1 VISLVIL
8 LYGPPGCGKGTQA
21 AFISGLFRIPAI
33 STGDMLRAS
42 CEIGDQTGATC
53 EQVNTGVLVSDDLV
67 NTMVAAR
74 ISEPDCKSGF
84 LLDGYPRTVPQALF
98 LQSLIDRCSW
108 PVPTIIHLDVP
119 HSMLLA
125 RVTARRQCP
134 ECGKIYNLLYS
145 PPARPGV
152 CDRDGQK
159 LTRRADDEDQVVDDR
174 LKSYEQMAGPLMQHY
189 RSANYHRIDGNR
201 PADEISQEIERLLQS
216 TLAET
221 KVVRRR

>member
-1 VISLVIL
+1 LVIL

-21 AFISGLFRIPAI
+21 AFISRQFRIQAV

-42 CEIGDQTGATC
+42 CLIGDQTGLTC

-67 NTMVAAR
+67 NAMVAAR

-98 LQSLIDRCSW
+98 LQTLIDRCSW
-108 PVPTIIHLDVP
+108 PAPAIIHLDVP
-119 HSMLLA
+119 HSVLLA

-145 PPARPGV
+145 PPANDGI
-152 CDRDGQK
+152 CDADGEK

-174 LKSYEQMAGPLMQHY
+174 LKSYEQMAGPLMEHY
-189 RSANYHRIDGNR
+189 RTANYHRIDGNR
-201 PADEISQEIERLLQS
+201 SAAEISKDIERLLQS
-216 TLAET
+216 ALAS
-221 KVVRRR
+221 K